1 MFTAYGFRWHREIAP
16 MAAKPVVITQ
26 EEDDVWVLRLEQP
39 NGKVQ
44 EYRCNSELQA
54 KQLALVL
61 TPREQ
66 PSP

>member
-1 MFTAYGFRWHREIAP
+1 
-16 MAAKPVVITQ
+16 MAGKAAAMIRQ
-26 EEDDVWVLRLEQP
+26 EEDVWVLRVEQP

-44 EYRCNSELQA
+44 EYRCNSEVQA

-61 TPREQ
+61 MPREQ

>member
-1 MFTAYGFRWHREIAP
+1 MGDTVL
-16 MAAKPVVITQ
+16 MTLV
-26 EEDDVWVLRLEQP
+26 DDVWVVRIAT

-44 EYRCNSELQA
+44 EYRCNSEHQA

-61 TPREQ
+61 MPREQ

>member
-1 MFTAYGFRWHREIAP
+1 

>member
-1 MFTAYGFRWHREIAP
+1 MDE
-16 MAAKPVVITQ
+16 KPVVIRQ
-26 EEDDVWVLRLEQP
+26 VEDVWVLQVEQA

-44 EYRCNSELQA
+44 EYRCNSEHQA

-61 TPREQ
+61 MPREQ

>member
-1 MFTAYGFRWHREIAP
+1 

-61 TPREQ
+61 MPREQ